1 MDALSGGRPGGNQPP
16 PPPLPINPWFT
27 SKFSPLNLPQITH
40 DLPENYMKY
49 LPKFDGDKTRSAE
62 EHIHAFHDFIDDQF
76 VEHDDVFMRLFV
88 QTFEGDVRKWF
99 RELPVASIDSWPAL
113 EAAFMRQ
120 WREKRDSLYYLI
132 EFGSLKKRDNEIV
145 DDFNIIFNNLYNK
158 ISIDINPSQPTT
170 KVTYVA
176 AFNFDFSM
184 VLRERRS
191 PTLLVMQ
198 EDAIYIEGNMIA

>member
-1 MDALSGGRPGGNQPP
+1 
-16 PPPLPINPWFT
+16 
-27 SKFSPLNLPQITH
+27 
-40 DLPENYMKY
+40 MKY
-49 LPKFDGDKTRSAE
+49 LPKVDGNKTCSDE
-62 EHIHAFHDFIDDQF
+62 EHMCAFHEFTDDRF
-76 VEHDDVFMRLFV
+76 VEHDDIFMRIFV
-88 QTFEGDVRKWF
+88 QNLYGDVRKWF
-99 RELPVASIDSWPAL
+99 KEIPTASIDSWSAL
-113 EAAFMRQ
+113 EVVFMRK
-120 WREKRDSLYYLI
+120 WGEKRDNLYYLI